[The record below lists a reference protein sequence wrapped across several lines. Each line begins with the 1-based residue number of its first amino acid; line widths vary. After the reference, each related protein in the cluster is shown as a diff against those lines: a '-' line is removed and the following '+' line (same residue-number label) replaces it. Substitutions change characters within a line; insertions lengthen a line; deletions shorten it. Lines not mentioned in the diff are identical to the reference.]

1 MSQGAHHGNTP
12 AAWTL
17 TILALVG
24 STVAGVALIAASP
37 VVFWAGIAI
46 IVVGAVAGGAM
57 RMAGMGTVP
66 ARR

>member
-1 MSQGAHHGNTP
+1 MSQGAGHGNTP

-37 VVFWAGIAI
+37 LVFWAGIAI
-46 IVVGAVAGGAM
+46 IVVGGIAGGAM

>member
-1 MSQGAHHGNTP
+1 MSQGAGHGNTP

-24 STVAGVALIAASP
+24 TTVSGVALIAASP
-37 VVFWAGIAI
+37 VVFWVGLAI
-46 IVVGAVAGGAM
+46 VAGGCIAAGAM
-57 RMAGMGTVP
+57 RMAGMGAVP